1 MSLKVLVI
9 DDSSTDRDNL
19 VSILNTKGYLSL
31 TADNANT
38 GIDMAAK
45 EKPALIFLDVVMPN
59 GDGYGACRK
68 LKKNPETKDI
78 PVCFVTAKNQKADH
92 IMGEMQ
98 GGSGHIGK
106 PYSPEEIFEAM
117 SKIGVG

>member
-1 MSLKVLVI
+1 MSLKFLVI
-9 DDSSTDRDNL
+9 DDSQADRDNL
-19 VSILNTKGYLSL
+19 VSILNTKGYTSL
-31 TADNANT
+31 TADRADL
-38 GIDMAAK
+38 GIEVAAK
-45 EKPALIFLDVVMPN
+45 EKPALIFLDVVMPE

-68 LKKNPETKDI
+68 LKKDPQTKDI

-106 PYSPEEIFEAM
+106 PYSAEQIFDVI
-117 SKIGVG
+117 SKIVN